1 MRRKTHLI
9 EGSELR
15 VPPRIATIVI
25 GFSQIVFGALIG
37 ILYFIYL
44 GTYMPESIVSKVEKL
59 MMGSSVFLMIPFPV
73 LACIL
78 AKRFRRI
85 RLVLLSFGIT
95 ALLALGLL
103 IYGMANFFG

>member
-1 MRRKTHLI
+1 LK
-9 EGSELR
+9 EVNY

-25 GFSQIVFGALIG
+25 RLSQIVFGALIG

-44 GTYMPESIVSKVEKL
+44 GKYMPESIIVKLDKL
-59 MMGSSVFLMIPFPV
+59 MRGSFVFLMIPFPV

-85 RLVLLSFGIT
+85 RLALLSFGIT

>member
-9 EGSELR
+9 KGSEY

-25 GFSQIVFGALIG
+25 GFFQIVFGVLIG

-44 GTYMPESIVSKVEKL
+44 GKYMPRSIVMLIPGWFVL
-59 MMGSSVFLMIPFPV
+59 LMIPFPV